1 MGDPS
6 PCQGFLLLLSPSQ
19 VLLLAILGFTSCG
32 DGTSDNGVAL
42 LLLAL
47 ILSLH
52 RFMPESALEPAACW
66 PSAVCNLSRLW
77 LVSCKFIGF
86 LNDAFDGWW
95 YFQWLMVPPLSC
107 CSGRGRET
115 RVICWSCGAPTCG
128 NPGAFPVSCVAAALD
143 VVWCLRAQ
151 DL

>member
-52 RFMPESALEPAACW
+52 RFMPESALEPAA
-66 PSAVCNLSRLW
+66 
-77 LVSCKFIGF
+77 
-86 LNDAFDGWW
+86 
-95 YFQWLMVPPLSC
+95 
-107 CSGRGRET
+107 
-115 RVICWSCGAPTCG
+115 
-128 NPGAFPVSCVAAALD
+128 
-143 VVWCLRAQ
+143 
-151 DL
+151 